1 MPEPTFS
8 DAETFPLLA
17 DPRGYV
23 ACQWEL
29 EKHSATTAYW
39 LGLFRSHFPG
49 LLAEAAKEEADRGL
63 DAADTARRTRQAGEE
78 FDRYLGLLEE
88 DPGRFGRLD
97 ILSICVER
105 ERTLRRA
112 GIVDPYRLPKTR
124 ENELALACLPS
135 VLRELD
141 GLGDADCLAL
151 ITQGIFAGNI
161 FDLGATQTAD
171 LFKDGTV
178 DFHAVRQRLAPRPW
192 LIDDFEKWMSRVLT
206 PGGARRHEAAL
217 LFVDNAGSD
226 VILGMIP
233 LARELLRRG
242 TGVILTANRTP
253 TLNDV
258 THDELTALIGR
269 IAEGDATIADALRDG
284 RLELVTS
291 GNGLPLIDLMRVSPE
306 LIAAMRR
313 RPVDLVVIEGMG
325 RAVESNLDAR
335 FTCDVLKIAMIK
347 DGGVAGHLGGKLYD
361 LVLRFEQVETDVQP
375 PARQ

>member
-1 MPEPTFS
+1 MLEMKFS
-8 DAETFPLLA
+8 DDLTFPLLA

-23 ACQWEL
+23 PCQWEL
-29 EKHSATTAYW
+29 KKSSPMTEYW
-39 LGLFRSHFPG
+39 LGLFRSHFPK
-49 LLAEAAKEEADRGL
+49 LLAEAAREEADRGL
-63 DAADTARRTRQAGEE
+63 DAADTAQRVRQAGTE
-78 FDRYLGLLEE
+78 FSRYLDLLT
-88 DPGRFGRLD
+88 DNPSRFGRLD
-97 ILSICVER
+97 ILTICIER

-124 ENELALACLPS
+124 ENEAALACLPS

-141 GLGDADCLAL
+141 DLDDADRLAR
-151 ITQGIFAGNI
+151 ITHGIFAGNI

-171 LFKDGTV
+171 LFKDGSV

-192 LIDDFEKWMSRVLT
+192 LIDDFEHWLSRTL
-206 PGGARRHEAAL
+206 GSGLSRKHENAI

-258 THDELTALIGR
+258 THDELLTLIDR
-269 IAEGDATIADALRDG
+269 IAAWDATIADARRNG
-284 RLELVTS
+284 QLELVTS
-291 GNGLPLIDLMRVSPE
+291 GNGLPLIDLTRVSPE
-306 LIAAMRR
+306 LIAAMERKR
-313 RPVDLVVIEGMG
+313 VDLVVIEGMG

-347 DGGVAGHLGGKLYD
+347 DSGVADHLGGKLYD
-361 LVLRFEQVETDVQP
+361 LVLRFEPV
-375 PARQ
+375 